1 MIEASLKK
9 VDSLIRHSRRSKS
22 GEEAKACL
30 GIAEEILQSVSNSIR
45 RERIV
50 AAAGVVQE
58 RAQLLEKFRCLLA
71 YGEAHGGLTP
81 AGVRLLNLA
90 KQAPARPEKSISS
103 EGNRFFSF
111 FTQNTQEISDLIE
124 QL

>member
-22 GEEAKACL
+22 AEEAKACL
-30 GIAEEILQSVSNSIR
+30 GIADEILSSVSAGIR
-45 RERIV
+45 SEIIIAK
-50 AAAGVVQE
+50 AAVVQE

>member
-90 KQAPARPEKSISS
+90 NSNSLSR
-103 EGNRFFSF
+103 
-111 FTQNTQEISDLIE
+111 
-124 QL
+124 